1 MIDSVIL
8 KINRKIQRDLLK
20 RLGCKRKRFYF
31 QKIISVLI
39 ISFLVLQ
46 IIAGVFL
53 PIQKTQADP
62 GWLSGYNYR
71 KKITIQ
77 NAYVDSNLTNFPVY
91 IDITNDSD
99 IGSNALSTGY
109 DIRFTQ
115 DDETTLLSYERAYF
129 NISEGVAT
137 GHFWVK
143 VPTVNSGSSTDIYIY
158 YGKAD
163 ATDGED
169 TYNVWTQDFI
179 TVWHLDE
186 SGDGTADEYA
196 NSTEDEHHGQGGES
210 TSTKTPSQVDGV
222 GGAGYKA
229 QSFDGSD
236 DYINVA
242 DHDDLDV
249 FDGDFTVSLWVK
261 TSDAADK
268 APLLGQYGTPTQN
281 RWALRSKDG
290 TTAGQLGA
298 VMYIRGPAGGAE
310 RIKGATSIIGDDQ
323 WHYIAATGTGGGA
336 ADVGKMY
343 QEGVNDTGLSDDVE
357 AGNHPDRK
365 LTFASNENGASATAC
380 LIDEVR
386 ISNIVR
392 TADWIKFEYRN
403 ITEADNE
410 LTWGSEES
418 AVASATISSAANQ
431 TFGVSNSATGIQ
443 TITITDTDP
452 PTITAANDIRI
463 KIPLTFNMTWDTSD
477 TTANIA
483 GTDWD
488 HTGATSQDAEVTV
501 SYEDSNQTV
510 VIPVTIN
517 FEASD
522 DITIYGLSFANF
534 TAVSSTDN
542 LELEVD
548 NAGTTAD
555 YDDKTITIVAPTIS
569 SAANQSFTT
578 SDSATAI
585 STITITDATPATITA
600 ANDIRIKIP
609 DDFNMIWDTSDSLAN
624 IGGTD
629 WDHTPASAQ
638 DGEVSVTFEGTDNS
652 QIVVIPVDLN
662 FEGGDDITVYGLS
675 FTDFSDASSADN
687 LELVIAGA
695 GGVTA
700 ATDDKTITIT
710 ITPDISISVSQSSDD
725 AEQNTSTGAVVIT
738 STDLELA
745 YDGHDQIVGMRFQ
758 NVTIPQGATIDSA
771 YIEFECDAGTWT
783 GDVYL
788 EIRGEDIDNA
798 PTFTT
803 GTSNISLRTYTTASA
818 SWTITAQW
826 TVDSKYQSSDI
837 STVVK
842 EIVDRGGWNSGN
854 SMVFKIAAAS
864 GTNKREAEAYNGE
877 TAAAPLLVVNYTPAA
892 GGAIT
897 ISSAANQ
904 SFAVNQSAT
913 AISTITITDNATT
926 ATITAANDIRIT
938 IPATFNMT
946 WDTSDAAANIA
957 GTDWDH
963 TGAAS
968 SGDTVTATFED
979 NNRTAVIPVTIN
991 FEAGDDVTVYGLSF
1005 ANFTDVSSA
1014 DNLELETDNSGTVAD
1029 TDNKTITIVA
1039 PTISS
1044 AANQT
1049 FYVNDA
1055 ATAIERITITDAAA
1069 ATITATNDIRIKIPA
1084 TFNMTWDQTDTTIDV
1099 ASTLSD
1105 YSSYYYTND
1114 LAQITGDCSSVTYNP
1129 LTDTLFFIIN
1139 GTPTIYEFETDGSY
1153 LRTITMTGFI
1163 DTEGIDWMSGTS
1175 YAVTQER
1182 DPYDI
1187 IIITIDS
1194 ETTSIAKSSGT
1205 VITPTMI
1212 VTSNLGM
1219 EGISYDSDNDWFYVV
1234 TEKHADGSNG
1244 GRVFK
1249 VEMDGTTTEFTT
1261 LATNLLAAGYKDL
1274 GDLSYDRVSGHL
1286 FLLSEESNIIIEAET
1301 DGTIVTTRAVDVG
1314 IFGQPEGLDFS
1325 PDGNSMFIAGEAD
1338 DYQHL
1343 IRSLKISTT
1352 ASYEDANKTLV
1363 IDVTEDFSAGDAITI
1378 SELSFDNFSDTSSA
1392 DNLELV
1398 ISGSS
1403 GSTTAADDK
1412 TITIL
1417 SPTTTIA
1424 ASTSQPSYIYV
1435 PSQDTVLGSASIARN
1450 VTTSI
1455 VTAITLKENSGT
1467 IDADDDL
1474 ENIELWLSSDDT
1486 WDTGDNQLGNT
1497 GNFDGADGEL
1507 TFTETF
1513 DVTTTTQYLIARGD
1527 VKSEVTT
1534 GKTFELQF
1542 KTVSTTDTVSGAPLN
1557 ISGTST
1563 VASYWWN
1570 TDWLYRK
1577 KLTFDNSAQAE
1588 NLASFPVMVK
1598 LTSSN
1603 FDFTKA
1609 QSSGQDLRFVD
1620 SDNSTELKH
1629 EIEYWDSSGQTAIIW
1644 VKVPQIDTSSATDF
1658 IYMYYDNTGASDDQ
1672 NITDVWSN
1680 GFAAVYHFAE
1690 QSGYYQDS
1698 AGTNHA
1704 NNQQVTSRNNTDANG
1719 LGYYP
1724 YFGGYTPSDYVGIPD
1739 ATALQ
1744 FGTSDFTILVRA
1756 NAATETTLT
1765 DTDLIRKGSTNTADP
1780 DSWWKLEWGSG
1791 VTNQVQWEV
1800 RVNGTAKQ
1808 AKSIFAPDNNWH
1820 DFWGTRDATGN
1831 VVEMFID
1838 GSQVASVVG
1847 ISGSVDPTTST
1858 NTGIGS
1864 KDTYDDD
1871 HFDGYLD
1878 EVRISNTLRSDDWIA
1893 AQRDSLENDLITFG
1907 SETQGVP
1914 TAPSTCSSTRDS
1926 DTQLTITWTD
1936 NSSNET
1942 GFKIERK
1949 TEAGDWTQIDT
1960 DSASPYVDTTTSAN
1974 HSYQYRVRA
1983 YNNAGNSD
1991 YSTAS
1996 AIYTLTG
2003 TPTNLT
2009 ATAVSTNSI
2018 TLSVDSFPNDTA
2030 SSSGYYFSRSG
2041 ANSGWVQ
2048 TNTWQDTGLSC
2059 GTSYTYTV
2067 KYRNGDAVPTDT
2079 ISLTKSTNGCG
2090 GGGLPSGAYNPPSP
2104 PSPTSE
2110 SPKGGFKVLINND
2123 DKYTE
2128 EREIGLKLFA
2138 GRDTK
2143 RMTISRDPNFSLGA
2157 DTGQITYQ
2165 SSYDWDLCYRK
2176 PQCPEGTYTVYV
2188 KFYTQYGQASEIVSD
2203 TIILR
2208 KKKSIIEKIP
2218 EIIKEIPEKIKE
2230 IPEKI
2235 KEIIKPK
2242 PKPEEIPEEI
2252 ITVPEEA
2259 PLTMQ
2264 GKWQLLPSGSIREFV
2279 LAPLPKEIK
2288 ELAEKFP
2295 DLGETL
2301 KKVGVTKITDIKK
2314 LKTVKLTLPG
2324 LTERVG
2330 LPTARIEPG
2339 KFALPK
2345 SVPIAELSAQA
2356 KQQIPTEIVFAKT
2369 GGELIDFNIVLSVAE
2384 KGEPEQRIN
2393 TISGKPLQLVVKPDK
2408 PVKSVKGYVV
2418 FKSKKK
2424 ELGSKNQELSLNSL
2438 LASMVFASPSFAKE
2452 YDPVEIEERLV
2463 LLEFEYT
2470 DPDDDG
2476 IYTAEIQAPIV
2487 EGEYEIITV
2496 MDFEDPAL
2504 GTKEI
2509 RLITVVDPEGYV
2521 YEKDGEKETR
2531 IPGAIV
2537 SLFWLNPET
2546 KQYELW
2552 PAKEYQ
2558 QENPQTTDIRG
2569 TYSFLVPE
2577 GYYYLKVEAPGY
2589 LVYDGKPFQVK
2600 EGSGVHF
2607 NIELKTKY
2615 WWLKVVDW
2623 KTILLIAIIILLL
2636 YNFYRDKIR
2645 TMKRSRVSEP

>member
-1 MIDSVIL
+1 MVDSVIL

-20 RLGCKRKRFYF
+20 RLGCKRKRFHF
-31 QKIISVLI
+31 QKAVSVLLTVLLVFQIISGI
-39 ISFLVLQ
+39 FLFVPPPKKVE
-46 IIAGVFL
+46 AWWSGNWTYR
-53 PIQKTQADP
+53 QKLTFDNSGQAE
-62 GWLSGYNYR
+62 
-71 KKITIQ
+71 
-77 NAYVDSNLTNFPVY
+77 NLANFPVLVKLTAANF
-91 IDITNDSD
+91 DFSKVQTN
-99 IGSNALSTGY
+99 GE
-109 DIRFTQ
+109 DIRFVDS
-115 DDETTLLSYERAYF
+115 DDFTPLKYEIEKWDKTNQVAY
-129 NISEGVAT
+129 I
-137 GHFWVK
+137 WVK
-143 VPTVNSGSSTDIYIY
+143 VPQIDSSSNTDFIYMYYDNSGANDAQEAINVWDGNYTNVYHFAETTENYLDSTNNNKDSTAISVTTRTATGIGDAPEFDPASSNRITFGQTVIIEDMTQEAWVTLDTAANYRPITQH
-158 YGKAD
+158 A
-163 ATDGED
+163 AAGED
-169 TYNVWTQDFI
+169 EGTNIVYGLEFESDTDMYQQWEYNAGSNEKTYSSAKVTLETFTHVAAVRDTTNKQIVWYI
-179 TVWHLDE
+179 N
-186 SGDGTADEYA
+186 GTATGAAHSYTND
-196 NSTEDEHHGQGGES
+196 TTGG
-210 TSTKTPSQVDGV
+210 
-222 GGAGYKA
+222 
-229 QSFDGSD
+229 
-236 DYINVA
+236 
-242 DHDDLDV
+242 
-249 FDGDFTVSLWVK
+249 
-261 TSDAADK
+261 
-268 APLLGQYGTPTQN
+268 
-281 RWALRSKDG
+281 
-290 TTAGQLGA
+290 
-298 VMYIRGPAGGAE
+298 
-310 RIKGATSIIGDDQ
+310 
-323 WHYIAATGTGGGA
+323 ATGTALYVGGRISSSQWFDGI
-336 ADVGKMY
+336 
-343 QEGVNDTGLSDDVE
+343 
-357 AGNHPDRK
+357 
-365 LTFASNENGASATAC
+365 
-380 LIDEVR
+380 IDELR
-386 ISNIVR
+386 ISDKIR
-392 TADWIKFEYRN
+392 TADWLKASYLS
-403 ITEADNE
+403 EAD
-410 LTWGSEES
+410 TFITFGGEE
-418 AVASATISSAANQ
+418 TQAAN
-431 TFGVSNSATGIQ
+431 
-443 TITITDTDP
+443 
-452 PTITAANDIRI
+452 
-463 KIPLTFNMTWDTSD
+463 
-477 TTANIA
+477 
-483 GTDWD
+483 
-488 HTGATSQDAEVTV
+488 
-501 SYEDSNQTV
+501 
-510 VIPVTIN
+510 
-517 FEASD
+517 
-522 DITIYGLSFANF
+522 
-534 TAVSSTDN
+534 
-542 LELEVD
+542 
-548 NAGTTAD
+548 
-555 YDDKTITIVAPTIS
+555 APTIS
-569 SAANQSFTT
+569 SAANQSFGVG
-578 SDSATAI
+578 DVATAI
-585 STITITDATPATITA
+585 ETITITD
-600 ANDIRIKIP
+600 D
-609 DDFNMIWDTSDSLAN
+609 
-624 IGGTD
+624 
-629 WDHTPASAQ
+629 
-638 DGEVSVTFEGTDNS
+638 
-652 QIVVIPVDLN
+652 
-662 FEGGDDITVYGLS
+662 
-675 FTDFSDASSADN
+675 
-687 LELVIAGA
+687 
-695 GGVTA
+695 
-700 ATDDKTITIT
+700 
-710 ITPDISISVSQSSDD
+710 
-725 AEQNTSTGAVVIT
+725 
-738 STDLELA
+738 
-745 YDGHDQIVGMRFQ
+745 
-758 NVTIPQGATIDSA
+758 
-771 YIEFECDAGTWT
+771 
-783 GDVYL
+783 
-788 EIRGEDIDNA
+788 
-798 PTFTT
+798 
-803 GTSNISLRTYTTASA
+803 
-818 SWTITAQW
+818 
-826 TVDSKYQSSDI
+826 
-837 STVVK
+837 
-842 EIVDRGGWNSGN
+842 
-854 SMVFKIAAAS
+854 
-864 GTNKREAEAYNGE
+864 
-877 TAAAPLLVVNYTPAA
+877 
-892 GGAIT
+892 
-897 ISSAANQ
+897 
-904 SFAVNQSAT
+904 
-913 AISTITITDNATT
+913 ATT

-963 TGAAS
+963 IGAAS
-968 SGDTVTATFED
+968 SGAEVTVTFED
-979 NNRTAVIPVTIN
+979 SNRTCVVPVTIN
-991 FEAGDDVTVYGLSF
+991 FEAGDDITVSGLSF
-1005 ANFTDVSSA
+1005 ANFSATSST
-1014 DNLELETDNSGTVAD
+1014 DNLELD
-1029 TDNKTITIVA
+1029 TDDNDTAEATDDKTIIIVA

-1055 ATAIERITITDAAA
+1055 ATAIERIIITDAAI
-1069 ATITATNDIRIKIPA
+1069 ATITAANDIRIKIPA

-1099 ASTLSD
+1099 APTLSD

-1114 LAQITGDCSSVTYNP
+1114 LAQITGDCSGVTYNP

-1212 VTSNLGM
+1212 VISNLGM
-1219 EGISYDSDNDWFYVV
+1219 EGISYDSDNNWFYVV

-1261 LATNLLAAGYKDL
+1261 LATNLLAAGYTDL

-1286 FLLSEESNIIIEAET
+1286 FLLSEESNIIVEAET

-1343 IRSLKISTT
+1343 TRSLKISTT

-1363 IDVTEDFSAGDAITI
+1363 VDVTENFSASDAITI

-1403 GSTTAADDK
+1403 GLTTAADDK

-1417 SPTTTIA
+1417 SPTITIA

-1450 VTTSI
+1450 VTTGI

-1486 WDTGDNQLGNT
+1486 WDAGDNQLGST
-1497 GNFDGADGEL
+1497 GNFDGADGEV

-1588 NLASFPVMVK
+1588 NLASFPVIVK

-1603 FDFTKA
+1603 FDFTKT

-1620 SDNSTELKH
+1620 SDNSTELKY

-1644 VKVPQIDTSSATDF
+1644 VKVPQIDASSATDF
-1658 IYMYYDNTGASDDQ
+1658 IYMYYGNTGASDSQ

-1680 GFAAVYHFAE
+1680 GYAAVYHFSE
-1690 QSGYYQDS
+1690 QTGFYLDS
-1698 AGTNHA
+1698 TG
-1704 NNQQVTSRNNTDANG
+1704 NNNDADTQQVTSRNNTDANG
-1719 LGYYP
+1719 LGFYP
-1724 YFGGYTPSDYVGIPD
+1724 QFVAASSDYVGVPD
-1739 ATALQ
+1739 ATSLQ
-1744 FGTSDFTILVRA
+1744 FGSGDFTILVRA
-1756 NAATETTLT
+1756 NASTDLT

-1800 RVNGTAKQ
+1800 RVAGTAKQ
-1808 AKSIFAPDNNWH
+1808 ATYTKAPDGNWH
-1820 DFWGTRDATGN
+1820 DFWGTRDTTGN

-1838 GSQVASVVG
+1838 GSQVTSIAG
-1847 ISGSVDPTTST
+1847 ISGSVNPTTST

-1914 TAPSTCSSTRDS
+1914 TAPSACSSVRDS
-1926 DTQLTITWTD
+1926 DTQFTITWID

-1949 TEAGDWTQIDT
+1949 TDAGDWTQIDT
-1960 DSASPYVDTTTSAN
+1960 DSASPYVNTTTSAN

-1983 YNNAGNSD
+1983 YNDAGNSD
-1991 YSTAS
+1991 YSTDSNVLYTTPSDPSGAAAAYVSDTEITLSYTDNSAFETGFKVERKTDAGDWTQIDTDTASPYSDTSTSANHKYEYRVRAYKDSLNSDYSTTS

-2041 ANSGWVQ
+2041 ANSGWIQ

-2090 GGGLPSGAYNPPSP
+2090 GGGLPSGTYNPPSP

-2110 SPKGGFKVLINND
+2110 SPKGGFKVLINQGD
-2123 DKYTE
+2123 EYTE
-2128 EREIGLKLFA
+2128 EREVSLKLFA
-2138 GRDTK
+2138 GKDTK
-2143 RMTISRDPNFSLGA
+2143 KMAISRDPNFSLGA

-2176 PQCPEGTYTVYV
+2176 PQCPEGTYTVYA

-2208 KKKSIIEKIP
+2208 KKKPIIEKIP

-2264 GKWQLLPSGSIREFV
+2264 GKWQLLPSGPIREFV

-2330 LPTARIEPG
+2330 LSTARIEPG

-2345 SVPIAELSAQA
+2345 GVPMAELSAQA

-2369 GGELIDFNIVLSVAE
+2369 GGELIDFNIALSVAE

-2463 LLEFEYT
+2463 LMEFEYT
-2470 DPDDDG
+2470 DPDNDG
-2476 IYTAEIQAPIV
+2476 IYTAEINAPIV

-2496 MDFEDPAL
+2496 MDFEDSEL
-2504 GTKEI
+2504 GKKEI
-2509 RLITVVDPEGYV
+2509 RLITIIDPEGYI
-2521 YEKDGEKETR
+2521 YEKDGDKETR

-2558 QENPQTTDIRG
+2558 QENPQITNTTG
-2569 TYSFLVPE
+2569 KYSFLVPE
-2577 GYYYLKVEAPGY
+2577 GSYYLKVEAPGY
-2589 LVYDGKPFQVK
+2589 LVYDGKPFQIK

-2615 WWLKVVDW
+2615 WWLKVVEW
-2623 KTILLIAIIILLL
+2623 KTILLIAIILLLL

-2645 TMKRSRVSEP
+2645 ERIKK